1 MRKLTALATSLLALA
16 AAPAFAGGY
25 VAPVVD
31 VEPVVVTP
39 APIVGTWTGGYV
51 GANLNYGKAK
61 FSGSEDVFD
70 DDVLD
75 GTLTYS
81 TKPDGGN
88 AALRAGYDWQR
99 GNGVFGLGAEYN
111 FAKYKGDYTETFTP
125 VDETAMSLTGEARL
139 KDVGTVF
146 LRAGYAFNDQL
157 MAYGLLGYSWGKV
170 EASAVVD
177 GPDPEVFAFS
187 ESVDGP
193 TVGLGAEYR
202 FNPNWSGYA
211 EYAYTDFGKIG
222 DTNDKLKLDQV
233 KLGVN
238 FRF

>member
-1 MRKLTALATSLLALA
+1 MRKYTALATSLVALA

-31 VEPVVVTP
+31 VEPVVAVTP
-39 APIVGTWTGGYV
+39 APIVGTWTGGYL
-51 GANLNYGKAK
+51 GANVNYGKA
-61 FSGSEDVFD
+61 EFD
-70 DDVLD
+70 PTDTMFY
-75 GTLTYS
+75 GEAE
-81 TKPDGGN
+81 PDGAN
-88 AALRAGYDWQR
+88 FALRGGYDWQH

-111 FAKYKGDYTETFTP
+111 LAKYKDD
-125 VDETAMSLTGEARL
+125 VDNDGIIEELAL
-139 KDVGTVF
+139 KNVGTVF

-157 MAYGLLGYSWGKV
+157 LGYGLLGYTHAKF
-170 EASAVVD
+170 D
-177 GPDPEVFAFS
+177 GVGIS

-193 TVGLGAEYR
+193 TLGLGAEYR

-211 EYAYTDFGKIG
+211 EYAYTDFGSVITTDEG
-222 DTNDKLKLDQV
+222 DIDAKLNQV

>member
-1 MRKLTALATSLLALA
+1 MRKFAALATSVVALA

-31 VEPVVVTP
+31 AEPVVAVTP
-39 APIVGTWTGGYV
+39 VPLLGAWQGGYV
-51 GANLNYGKAK
+51 GGNVNYGKA
-61 FSGSEDVFD
+61 DFD
-70 DDVLD
+70 GNPDASWTDAE
-75 GTLTYS
+75 
-81 TKPDGGN
+81 PDGAN
-88 AALRAGYDWQR
+88 FALRGGYDWQR

-111 FAKYKGDYTETFTP
+111 LTDYNDDYVVGEGTE
-125 VDETAMSLTGEARL
+125 ELEL
-139 KDVGTVF
+139 KNVGTVF
-146 LRAGYAFNDQL
+146 ARAGYAFSEQL

-170 EASAVVD
+170 DSPAV
-177 GPDPEVFAFS
+177 S

-193 TVGLGAEYR
+193 TVGVGAEYR

-211 EYAYTDFGKIG
+211 EYAYTDFGDVTDAG
-222 DTNDKLKLDQV
+222 DNKSDIDLSQL